1 MKVKYD
7 ESELAVFRE
16 QIDKD
21 IAERMVSSAS
31 KGY

>member
-1 MKVKYD
+1 MKVKCD
-7 ESELAVFRE
+7 ESELAVFWKE
-16 QIDKD
+16 IDKD